1 MDFHFGDEEDY
12 FNFKNGRNHSSSIS
26 DSNSSSSSDN
36 TRPLSGISSSSTSSS
51 SSSYSYSL
59 SSAESPLSSTSYT
72 GPIYFEPVPC
82 SPSCYSC
89 SSASS
94 SRLRLEDLLGLGD
107 DCDSGDDR
115 GNGEE
120 EEKEEE
126 GEEGGDEREEGRD
139 EWDNEVGDVV
149 CDLGVDQGGFG
160 WPEKGEL
167 IEFEFD
173 FDFDFDFESRR
184 RRTGSDRERD
194 RDKEDYDGPHDW
206 QSFNGDDDE
215 SNGLFDPYNE
225 LSDYTP
231 SSSSLSNRSRQKN
244 VSLIFFFSRVNLFY
258 FSIE

>member
-1 MDFHFGDEEDY
+1 MDFYFGDEEDY
-12 FNFKNGRNHSSSIS
+12 FNFKNRRNHSSSIS
-26 DSNSSSSSDN
+26 DSSSSDN
-36 TRPLSGISSSSTSSS
+36 TRPLSGMSSSSTSSS
-51 SSSYSYSL
+51 SSSSL
-59 SSAESPLSSTSYT
+59 SSASSPLSSTSYT

-94 SRLRLEDLLGLGD
+94 SRLQLEDLLGLGD
-107 DCDSGDDR
+107 DCDGGDER

-120 EEKEEE
+120 EEEEE
-126 GEEGGDEREEGRD
+126 DGDEREEERD

-160 WPEKGEL
+160 WPRKGEI

-173 FDFDFDFESRR
+173 FDFDFDFESR

-215 SNGLFDPYNE
+215 NNDLFDPYNE
-225 LSDYTP
+225 LSGHPP
-231 SSSSLSNRSRQKN
+231 SSSSLPTGPAKRM
-244 VSLIFFFSRVNLFY
+244 
-258 FSIE
+258 